1 MEETL
6 QVRIKAIAD
15 KLNISLNDS
24 ANLHRV
30 ARRLRERLVE
40 RCNGCTR
47 EKLPAE
53 SWAAY
58 DNDRHDRQIPSIER
72 AISRAERKIFDL
84 CQAGNIYFYIQ
95 KDPRGPSLYVS
106 REQFSDTNYATAAE
120 AIF

>member
-1 MEETL
+1 MEQSQQL
-6 QVRIKAIAD
+6 RVKAIAD
-15 KLNISLNDS
+15 KLNISLKDS
-24 ANLHRV
+24 ANLHRL
-30 ARRLRERLVE
+30 ARRLRDRLIE

-58 DNDRHDRQIPSIER
+58 DRDRFQRQIPSIER
-72 AISRAERKIFDL
+72 AIRRAEFRIFDL

-106 REQFSDTNYATAAE
+106 REQFSDTNYATNAE